1 MPSVDDKIDRLYQ
14 GPLGDF
20 TAARNALARQAG
32 NRATEVRALTKPNA
46 AAWAVN
52 QLFWHQ
58 RAVFDALA
66 AASERRRAAH
76 VQRIGG
82 RETDV
87 DAAEARHQAALA
99 EARAAVHARLTA
111 AGETLSP
118 ATVAAVDRTLEAVP
132 APEIRG
138 RLTRPLEPVGFSLLA
153 GLMASAP
160 ERRPPGKVVM
170 MGRRASPP
178 AATLKAST
186 KAAAA
191 AQARARAEVVRD
203 LSAAKTRER
212 QATAALAA
220 GRHAVDRAERRVER
234 IEADLAAA
242 RAAAAE
248 ARDALVGL
256 RRSVN
261 DAAAERIALERR
273 RAEFD

>member
-1 MPSVDDKIDRLYQ
+1 MATVDDEIDRLYQ
-14 GPLGDF
+14 GPLAAF
-20 TAARNALARQAG
+20 TAARNALAKQAG
-32 NRATEVRALTKPNA
+32 GRASEVRALSKPNT

-52 QLFWHQ
+52 QLFWHE
-58 RAVFDALA
+58 RPVFDALA

-87 DAAEARHQAALA
+87 AAAEARHQTALA
-99 EARAAVHARLTA
+99 EARAAVHARLTV

-118 ATVAAVDRTLEAVP
+118 ATVAAIDRTLEAIP
-132 APEIRG
+132 APEIQG
-138 RLTRPLEPVGFSLLA
+138 RLTRPLEPVGFGMLA
-153 GLMASAP
+153 GLLANAP
-160 ERRPPGKVVM
+160 DRRPPGDVVM
-170 MGRRASPP
+170 IDRRAAPP
-178 AATLKAST
+178 KAARP
-186 KAAAA
+186 AAAA
-191 AQARARAEVVRD
+191 AARARAEVLRD
-203 LSAAKTRER
+203 LGAAQTRER

-220 GRHAVDRAERRVER
+220 GRQAIARAEQRVER
-234 IEADLAAA
+234 LEADLSTA

-256 RRSVN
+256 RAAVN